1 MRHRLSCY
9 VACSLSCLWI
19 TRTAAQPSRP
29 AVIVRFDSIL
39 SSQISQNH
47 VLQPEAYR
55 YAVLTT
61 LNSWYPVGDA
71 DKRDLLRFPRHD
83 SE

>member
-1 MRHRLSCY
+1 M
-9 VACSLSCLWI
+9 
-19 TRTAAQPSRP
+19 
-29 AVIVRFDSIL
+29 IVRFDSIL

-61 LNSWYPVGDA
+61 LSSWYPVGDTE
-71 DKRDLLRFPRHD
+71 KYELLRFLGVIRSNA
-83 SE
+83 SELGM